1 MNNKLIG
8 YNEFFLNLTNLYEKK
23 SLPNKILLS
32 GKKGIG
38 KSLLAE
44 HLINFIYSMDENYK
58 YDLKNLEMNIDN
70 KSNIL
75 FQKNS
80 HPNIFKI
87 FKNYDKKNIE
97 ISQIREMIK
106 FQNKSSFNDKIRTI
120 LIDDVEY
127 LNLNS
132 TNALLKCIE
141 EPAKNLLFMLINN
154 SEKKIP
160 DTLKSRCIEFKL
172 SLNLNDIK
180 TIINNYYNENI
191 YDEIPNDFITFYNSP
206 SIIISL
212 INFMKE
218 NEIDY
223 KKSDIKSFITFIIK
237 NKSYSKDTFINN
249 NLNFFIELFFY
260 KNINL
265 SKKITFKIKEYFYFK
280 LTQIKKYNLDLE
292 SFFIE
297 FEEKLLSE

>member
-8 YNEFFLNLTNLYEKK
+8 YNECFLNLINLFNKN
-23 SLPNKILLS
+23 SLPNKILIS

-44 HLINFIYSMDENYK
+44 HLINFIYSADENHK
-58 YDLKNLEMNIDN
+58 YDLKNFEINKEN

-75 FQKNS
+75 FQNDS

-87 FKNYDKKNIE
+87 YKNYEKKHIE
-97 ISQIREMIK
+97 ISQIRKMID
-106 FQNKSSFNDKIRTI
+106 FQNKSSFNSKIRTI
-120 LIDDVEY
+120 FIDDVEY

-141 EPAKNLLFMLINN
+141 EPAKNLLFILINN

-160 DTLKSRCIEFKL
+160 DTLKSRCIDFKL
-172 SLNLNDIK
+172 SLNLKNIK
-180 TIINNYYNENI
+180 MIVNSYFNQDI
-191 YDEIPNDFITFYNSP
+191 YDEISNDFLIYYNSP
-206 SIIISL
+206 SFIISFL
-212 INFMKE
+212 NFIKDK
-218 NEIDY
+218 EIDY
-223 KKSDIKSFITFIIK
+223 KNLTIESFISYIIR
-237 NKSYSKDTFINN
+237 NKSYLNSTFIYQ

-260 KNINL
+260 KNIYL
-265 SKKITFKIKEYFYFK
+265 SKQITFKIKEYFYFK
-280 LTQIKKYNLDLE
+280 LSQIRKYNLDFE